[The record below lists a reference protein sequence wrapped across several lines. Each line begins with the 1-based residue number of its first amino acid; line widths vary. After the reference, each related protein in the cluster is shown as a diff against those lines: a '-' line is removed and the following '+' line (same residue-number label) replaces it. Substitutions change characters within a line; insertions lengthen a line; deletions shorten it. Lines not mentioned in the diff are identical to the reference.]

1 MKPRARAHIYSCIY
15 LFVHI
20 SIRAYIYSYTYLF
33 VHISIRA
40 YIYSCIYLFVHISI
54 RARIHCLL
62 CCIQMLVHFS
72 KSPINEAW
80 LMQQRVWLLI
90 FFGSLAT
97 ATGNSFSSKS
107 SFIKISKL
115 NYCLNFLVWLRMK
128 TEKFLFPKLKMWLY
142 LRYFLV
148 FFLRL
153 SRSSKLFSE
162 NCRLRTSKVLF

>member
-1 MKPRARAHIYSCIY
+1 MHISIRAHIYSCIY

-20 SIRAYIYSYTYLF
+20 SIRA
-33 VHISIRA
+33 H
-40 YIYSCIYLFVHISI
+40 IYSCIYLFVHISI

-62 CCIQMLVHFS
+62 FCIQMLVRFS

-90 FFGSLAT
+90 FFGLLAT
-97 ATGNSFSSKS
+97 AGKSCSSKS
-107 SFIKISKL
+107 SLIKISKTKL
-115 NYCLNFLVWLRMK
+115 LLEFLFWLRMK